1 MKKLLVTVF
10 ALGTLSFAA
19 QAQTSTAAA
28 KPELT
33 KEEKAKLK
41 EKQEQLLTASFKE
54 ANFTDEEIVKVS
66 TIMQDGKKKRNDLK
80 KNTALTD
87 AEREAQTQAT
97 KDEEKARLIEVLGKD
112 KYKAWKDIQ
121 KKQKAAETAQ

>member
-33 KEEKAKLK
+33 KEEKVKLK
-41 EKQEQLLTASFKE
+41 QKQEEQLTASFKE
-54 ANFTDEEIVKVS
+54 AGLSDDEIAKVS
-66 TIMQDGKKKRNDLK
+66 TIMQEGRKKRNDLK
-80 KNTALTD
+80 KNTALTEAD
-87 AEREAQTQAT
+87 REAQTKAT
-97 KDEEKARLIEVLGKD
+97 KEEEKAKLIDVLGKE
-112 KYKAWKDIQ
+112 KYKIWRDAL
-121 KKQKAAETAQ
+121 KKQKEADTAQ

>member
-33 KEEKAKLK
+33 KEEKVKLK
-41 EKQEQLLTASFKE
+41 QKQEEQLTASFKE
-54 ANFTDEEIVKVS
+54 AGLSDDEIAKVS
-66 TIMQDGKKKRNDLK
+66 TIMQEGKKKRNDLK
-80 KNTALTD
+80 KNTALTEAD
-87 AEREAQTQAT
+87 REAQTKAA
-97 KDEEKARLIEVLGKD
+97 KDEEKAKCIEVLGKE
-112 KYKAWKDIQ
+112 KYKIWRDAL
-121 KKQKAAETAQ
+121 KKQKEADTAQ